1 MNELILFIGF
11 DILELRRQG
20 GILSGLAETL
30 PANTFSGGFSVDC
43 IFKDFKISLSF
54 SLPLSLTVKPAGAL
68 CSTEGELGG
77 AEVGVATLTVIGV
90 LQTLAPGPPDGVAR
104 GGAESLP
111 EVAAGGKKLPQIAQ
125 AANRI

>member
-1 MNELILFIGF
+1 MA
-11 DILELRRQG
+11 
-20 GILSGLAETL
+20 S
-30 PANTFSGGFSVDC
+30 SVDLQRHC
-43 IFKDFKISLSF
+43 QPTHSPVAFLSIVFVNDFRISLSF
-54 SLPLSLTVKPAGAL
+54 ILPLSLTVKPAGAL

-104 GGAESLP
+104 GGAESPP